1 MRSITPIPRTVALRK
16 FSCEKT
22 GWDPPESFASLSWV
36 NARALK
42 ISQPKPSRF
51 MPETPDMSQVILR
64 RYRSEVAL
72 YDRLIG
78 RLENE
83 RRLAEQRLRLLESR
97 YGERRA

>member
-1 MRSITPIPRTVALRK
+1 
-16 FSCEKT
+16 
-22 GWDPPESFASLSWV
+22 
-36 NARALK
+36 
-42 ISQPKPSRF
+42 